1 MFSNW
6 PNNRD
11 LPGSEDDPVV
21 SITSSQGLVSHS
33 CINLSSSVSGWL
45 TNFWFAWS
53 FSSQW
58 QQNLRKYNS
67 CESFLIRM
75 YCILTKIYEYELDW
89 LVMRPMFISYP
100 SIVISFRN
108 WKGIENR
115 PTVSLCI
122 YRYWVLF
129 PSSWLISLTV
139 LPIWGTFSFATIFS
153 MTVMV
158 ISATNIPLRDSLL

>member
-33 CINLSSSVSGWL
+33 CIVLSSSVSGWL
-45 TNFWFAWS
+45 TDFWFAWS

-58 QQNLRKYNS
+58 QQNLGKYNS

-75 YCILTKIYEYELDW
+75 YCILTKMYELDR
-89 LVMRPMFISYP
+89 LVMRPVFISYH
-100 SIVISFRN
+100 SISISFRN
-108 WKGIENR
+108 WKGIEN
-115 PTVSLCI
+115 TVSLCI
-122 YRYWVLF
+122 YWYWVLF
-129 PSSWLISLTV
+129 PSSWLTSITV